1 MVKNMKYIPL
11 TMIRNNTEN
20 IPFFDIPTGYSIR
33 NFQEGDQ
40 HQWAEIETAAGE
52 FINTDEALQR
62 FNEEFGPYIEEF
74 KQRSLFLINTEENC
88 IGTGTAWF
96 SKNFMGENYGRV
108 HWVGIHPEFQGKNLA
123 KPLVSA
129 VMNILKQHHSKLYLT
144 TQTTSYKAVKI
155 YLDFG
160 FEPLIESDQ
169 DREGWEMLS
178 EKLNVIF

>member
-1 MVKNMKYIPL
+1 MKYIPL
-11 TMIRNNTEN
+11 TMIRNDTEN
-20 IPFFDIPTGYSIR
+20 IPLFDLPEGYSFR
-33 NFQEGDQ
+33 NFKEGDQ

-52 FINTDEALQR
+52 FKTIDEALQQ
-62 FNEEFGPYIEEF
+62 FNQEFGSYIKEF
-74 KQRSLFLINTEENC
+74 EQRSLFLVTPKGDC
-88 IGTGTAWF
+88 IGTGTAWYNNTF
-96 SKNFMGENYGRV
+96 NGERYGKV
-108 HWVGIHPEFQGKNLA
+108 HWIGIHPNFQGKNLA

-129 VMNILKQHHSKLYLT
+129 VMNVLKQHHSKLYLT

-160 FEPLIESDQ
+160 FKPLIESDQ